1 MCLVTGSCPTLHG
14 PMNWVPPGSSVHGNS
29 PGKNTGVGLPC
40 LPPGDL
46 PNPGIKPRSP
56 TLQAD
61 SLPSEPPDIM
71 VPQKMG
77 SMVELWAGWAS
88 NQLGDLVPLI
98 IFQQRGEPGSQ
109 GDGTG
114 PRSAPG
120 QAQIR
125 QLPHSSSFSEPCPR
139 LVLDLYSACGAK
151 FRHNRASSDQKAKVT
166 DLTGGEFRAALSK
179 LKPSNKLK

>member
-1 MCLVTGSCPTLHG
+1 MGILQARILEWGCHAFLQGIFPIQGSNP
-14 PMNWVPPGSSVHGNS
+14 
-29 PGKNTGVGLPC
+29 GLPHC
-40 LPPGDL
+40 RQILYRL
-46 PNPGIKPRSP
+46 SHP
-56 TLQAD
+56 TSWFHKRWEAWL
-61 SLPSEPPDIM
+61 
-71 VPQKMG
+71 
-77 SMVELWAGWAS
+77 ELWAGWAS